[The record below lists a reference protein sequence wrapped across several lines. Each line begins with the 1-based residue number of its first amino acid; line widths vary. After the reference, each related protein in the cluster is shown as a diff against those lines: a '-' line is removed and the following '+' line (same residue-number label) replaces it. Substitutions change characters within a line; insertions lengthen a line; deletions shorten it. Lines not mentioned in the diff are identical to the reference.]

1 MGSSSF
7 SARIATAIRDSAAS
21 LPFRAMEECQLSCR
35 CRLPRR
41 VRIQPIAHGSL
52 MFRWTA
58 RFPCGSAIVAG
69 APLSFG
75 LPRWPI
81 RVSKRS
87 RETIQTTSIRCG
99 WVKTFTS
106 SRIGTER
113 SHCLRM
119 TQERKPFPR
128 FSTTMAVSG
137 APTVPVQ
144 WVIAAIPAAI
154 TLNTPVA
161 QPVNPTMPR
170 PGTQILKLDDMEV
183 RIDPREWKQM
193 YHEAFRL
200 ERDFFYDPG
209 FHGLNL
215 AATEKQYEPYL
226 DGLGARTDL
235 NYLLKRVWAA

>member
-1 MGSSSF
+1 
-7 SARIATAIRDSAAS
+7 
-21 LPFRAMEECQLSCR
+21 
-35 CRLPRR
+35 
-41 VRIQPIAHGSL
+41 
-52 MFRWTA
+52 
-58 RFPCGSAIVAG
+58 
-69 APLSFG
+69 
-75 LPRWPI
+75 
-81 RVSKRS
+81 
-87 RETIQTTSIRCG
+87 
-99 WVKTFTS
+99 
-106 SRIGTER
+106 
-113 SHCLRM
+113 
-119 TQERKPFPR
+119 
-128 FSTTMAVSG
+128 MAVSG